1 MEEIAIP
8 ECFYRVSV
16 KALVVDHEGRF
27 LLVQEEN
34 GKWELPGG
42 GLDFGESPQEGL
54 AREIREEMGLRVKT
68 METHPSFFF
77 PCTNPHGQHIVNVV
91 YRTELEHLNF
101 TPSKECVALGFFHS
115 KEALALEEYYLN
127 VRVFA
132 EIYGGYVTNG

>member
-1 MEEIAIP
+1 MAETVIP
-8 ECFYRVSV
+8 ACFYRVSV
-16 KALVVDHEGRF
+16 KALVLDKEDRF

-54 AREIREEMGLRVKT
+54 IREIWEEMSLRVTKVDLQ
-68 METHPSFFF
+68 PSYFF

-91 YRTELEHLNF
+91 YKTELEHLQF
-101 TPSKECVALGFFHS
+101 KPSKECVALGFFNS
-115 KEALALEEYYLN
+115 KSALALENYYLN

-132 EIYGGYVTNG
+132 GIYDS

>member
-1 MEEIAIP
+1 MAEMTIP

-16 KALVVDHEGRF
+16 KALVVDNEGRF

-42 GLDFGESPQEGL
+42 GLDFGETPQEGL
-54 AREIREEMGLRVKT
+54 KREIWEEMGLKMTKV
-68 METHPSFFF
+68 EAQPSYFF

-91 YRTELEHLNF
+91 YKAELEHLIF

-115 KEALALEEYYLN
+115 ESALALENYYEN
-127 VRVFA
+127 VKVFA
-132 EIYGGYVTNG
+132 RIYEIEARL